1 MSDDRQS
8 AIAQHS
14 VWKDHFPNGPT
25 ASSETL
31 GWRHLDAYRFDGLR
45 CWEMTLPPVDRHF
58 ISVHLLKP
66 GEIRTRWGGRMH
78 CGYSS
83 PGNVILMAAGQD
95 SAWACPTAIDELQ
108 MFLAP
113 AIFDEVAQEVGGEKV
128 GLIEGVGIVDPAITD
143 IARQVL
149 AELEQPGLGTRLFA
163 DMAARALALAIVRR
177 HSTASGTDALQRV
190 EMTARQLRL
199 ATDYIEFHIDED
211 LTLESISSVSEMSP
225 FRFARAFRKATGH
238 SPRQYVIARRIER
251 AKLLLRSTG
260 KDIAEIANHV
270 GFSNQS
276 HFTTAFGRRCGTTPR
291 RYRELTRP

>member
-1 MSDDRQS
+1 MSDDQQS
-8 AIAQHS
+8 VFAQHS
-14 VWKDHFPNGPT
+14 DWKDHFPDGPT
-25 ASSETL
+25 ASSEAL

-45 CWEMTLPPVDRHF
+45 CWEMALPPVDRHF

-66 GEIRTRWGGRMH
+66 CEISTRWGGRVH

-108 MFLAP
+108 MFLDP
-113 AIFDEVAQEVGGEKV
+113 EILDEVAREIGGDKV
-128 GLIEGVGIVDPAITD
+128 GLVEGVGIVDPAITD

-149 AELEQPGLGTRLFA
+149 AELEQPGLGTRLFG

-177 HSTASGTDALQRV
+177 HSTASGTDASQRI

-199 ATDYIEFHIDED
+199 ATDYIESHIDEN
-211 LTLESISSVSEMSP
+211 LTLESISAVAEMSP

-251 AKLLLRSTG
+251 AKLLLRSTD
-260 KDIAEIANHV
+260 KDIVEIANYV
-270 GFSNQS
+270 GFSTQS